1 MGSAPE
7 AAQVRAFDPDGK
19 PIANTWQGIFP
30 VLNTKDDGYDGTAPD
45 RQWTTDWYRPS
56 HSREAAVNPTGPD
69 LISIRAAPGQLAT
82 RVIKGG
88 RSAGDIF
95 CDVGGQLPQSEVT
108 AMTGHLDRMPALASQ
123 KHTE

>member
-1 MGSAPE
+1 MEPRRFGC
-7 AAQVRAFDPDGK
+7 
-19 PIANTWQGIFP
+19 FP
-30 VLNTKDDGYDGTAPD
+30 PNGYGLYDMIGNVWE
-45 RQWTTDWYRPS
+45 WTTDWYRPS

-95 CDVGGQLPQSEVT
+95 CDVGGQLPLSEVT
-108 AMTGHLDRMPALASQ
+108 GMSGHLERLAALASQ
-123 KHTE
+123 KHTEDREKECPQ